1 MRRAAKVDDNQ
12 REIVAALRSH
22 GATVI
27 HLHAVGKGCPDIL
40 VGYRNENYLMEI
52 KDGEK
57 SKGAQKLTPD
67 QVVFFSTFQGRAN
80 VVNSITVALSILDE
94 K

>member
-1 MRRAAKVDDNQ
+1 
-12 REIVAALRSH
+12 
-22 GATVI
+22 
-27 HLHAVGKGCPDIL
+27 
-40 VGYRNENYLMEI
+40 MEI